1 MKKTQFY
8 TLLAAGILGAMSL
21 VGNVWAED
29 ARTGRTDSTTTRPR
43 DGAQLQLESHAMS
56 PELQRAIEAGDA
68 AQTSALMTKLG
79 LTAKP
84 GQLPRH
90 ECGTT
95 QCTCSGALGCST
107 IAAACK
113 PDTLNCNTEQCMCTK
128 K

>member
-8 TLLAAGILGAMSL
+8 TLLAASVFGVLSL
-21 VGNVWAED
+21 TGNVPAEER
-29 ARTGRTDSTTTRPR
+29 AGAPAASPATQTRAAPGSNGSTDR
-43 DGAQLQLESHAMS
+43 MS

-79 LTAKP
+79 LAAKP
-84 GQLPRH
+84 GQPPRH

-107 IAAACK
+107 IAAACQ
-113 PDTLNCNTEQCMCTK
+113 PETLSCGAEQCICTK